1 MIPDFRVQ
9 PASPTGWSE
18 TQLTE
23 LKFMCGPDFHKPG
36 KQLMKTVDKRADK
49 LMEKYRKKAENMDR
63 LLSPCA
69 ARQWVN

>member
-1 MIPDFRVQ
+1 
-9 PASPTGWSE
+9 
-18 TQLTE
+18 
-23 LKFMCGPDFHKPG
+23 MCGPDFHKPG

-69 ARQWVN
+69 AKQWVN